1 MVSEL
6 IRAVSVPRPFLRTI
20 IVCRPTWLIIISSLL
35 ISMTNSIEKMFTYEG
50 RVVRVELFD
59 GEPWWAAKDVAE
71 VLGYSGI
78 TVSTA
83 ISTLVEKVPEEW
95 RGRKPFSTSSGV
107 HEIIALSEQGLY
119 FFLARSDKPAALPFQ
134 KWVAG
139 EVLPSIRKTGSYS
152 VQKTNIELLLES
164 VQALADQEKKL
175 IRLDQRVENI
185 EKRSTE
191 ATVSLYSVPDPSG
204 APVGRSIASFINEV
218 VRSYAIANRC
228 PYPDVYAKLYREFRD
243 RYHIDLMARKRTSV
257 KKYKSIM
264 HLAEAEFP
272 DRLQDL
278 YDVAYELFATF

>member
-1 MVSEL
+1 MNT
-6 IRAVSVPRPFLRTI
+6 A
-20 IVCRPTWLIIISSLL
+20 
-35 ISMTNSIEKMFTYEG
+35 IEKMFTYEG

-71 VLGYSGI
+71 VLGYSE
-78 TVSTA
+78 TT
-83 ISTLVEKVPEEW
+83 ISTSLSNLAEKVPEEW
-95 RGRKPFSTSSGV
+95 RCRKPFLTPGGV
-107 HEIIALSEQGLY
+107 QEIIALSEPGLY

-134 KWVAG
+134 KWIAG
-139 EVLPSIRKTGSYS
+139 EVIPSIRKTGTYGI
-152 VQKTNIELLLES
+152 QKTNIELLLES

-191 ATVSLYSVPDPSG
+191 ATVSLYSVPNPSG
-204 APVGRSIASFINEV
+204 TPVERSIASFINEV

-228 PYPDVYAKLYREFRD
+228 PYLDVYAKLYREFRD
-243 RYHIDLMARKRTSV
+243 RYHIDLMARKRMSV